1 MVCLMNLIKEWFL
14 INIIMKVRSKFSNY
28 SSKYVKK
35 KHFDIAVCL
44 IFDLFLI
51 YTAATKVEF

>member
-1 MVCLMNLIKEWFL
+1 
-14 INIIMKVRSKFSNY
+14 MKVRSKFSNY